1 MSEDNDLA
9 QYYTIKF
16 EKFIDMIKHIDRIY
30 GVLSTLLKEH
40 ITNNDIDKWHET
52 PIPELS
58 GYFAAVNE
66 LKNYLDDIIN
76 NPTEEEIE
84 IMIQHEIKDVLV
96 SLSDLNALNIMYG
109 AIEEFEQRLYEKH
122 NIATNIQ

>member
-1 MSEDNDLA
+1 MSEKELA

-16 EKFIDMIKHIDRIY
+16 EKFIEMIKQIDSLY
-30 GVLSTLLKEH
+30 AMLSTLLKEH
-40 ITNNDIDKWHET
+40 VSKNEIENWSTT

-66 LKNYLDDIIN
+66 LKFYLDDIIN
-76 NPTEEEIE
+76 NPSEEEIK
-84 IMIQHEIKDVLV
+84 IMIENEIKDVLV
-96 SLSDLNALNIMYG
+96 SLSDLNALNIMFG
-109 AIEEFEQRLYEKH
+109 ALQEFGDRLYEKH

>member
-1 MSEDNDLA
+1 MDENELA
-9 QYYTIKF
+9 QYYTINF
-16 EKFIDMIKHIDRIY
+16 EKFMEMIKQIDGLY
-30 GVLSTLLKEH
+30 SVLSALMKEH
-40 ITNNDIDKWHET
+40 VTANDISDWGET

-84 IMIQHEIKDVLV
+84 LMIKHEIKDVIV
-96 SLSDLNALNIMYG
+96 SLSDLNSLNIMFG
-109 AIEEFEQRLYEKH
+109 AIQEFSDRLYEKH

>member
-1 MSEDNDLA
+1 MSEKELA

-16 EKFIDMIKHIDRIY
+16 EKFLEMVKQIDSLY

-40 ITNNDIDKWHET
+40 VSRNEIENWSDT

-66 LKNYLDDIIN
+66 LKHYLDDIIN

-84 IMIQHEIKDVLV
+84 IMVEHEIKDVLV
-96 SLSDLNALNIMYG
+96 SLSDLNAVNIMFG
-109 AIEEFEQRLYEKH
+109 AIEEFGDRLYEKH